1 MEIGEGREGLSV
13 RDIALMLNAVEDGIE
28 QGREELKGIGRELE
42 AIRVLKEQL
51 RRREAAARKN
61 FLGLRLNK

>member
-13 RDIALMLNAVEDGIE
+13 RDIALMLNAVE
-28 QGREELKGIGRELE
+28 ELE